1 MGCLF
6 QGFRIYYG
14 YGTSQVGFLL
24 CTITDDNYLLK
35 HLIVGLQLDGFNNG
49 TVTNSYFTIL
59 VAYIA
64 YRKDSVTGNL
74 QLEVSVHISNG
85 SALSVFDS
93 DGSSCEGFTLFI
105 DNLTANLDSRRLRHG
120 SHNRCG
126 IHHHA
131 THSTQ
136 TKHYGK

>member
-6 QGFRIYYG
+6 QGFRVYYSYRTG
-14 YGTSQVGFLL
+14 QIGFLL
-24 CTITDDNYLLK
+24 CAITYDNNLFQ
-35 HLIVGLQLDGFNNG
+35 HLAVGLQLDSFNDSA
-49 TVTNSYFTIL
+49 VTNSYFAFL

-64 YRKDSVTGNL
+64 YRKDSVSGNL
-74 QLEVSVHISNG
+74 QLEVSVHIGNG
-85 SALSVFDS
+85 STLSSFNSDS
-93 DGSSCEGFTLFI
+93 SSCQGLTLFI
-105 DNLTANLDSRRLRHG
+105 DNLTANLDSRRLCHG
-120 SHNRCG
+120 SYSRCG